1 MEVRKYP
8 HRIFAPRNF
17 EFVLALYQADTARTR
32 YAEFSFILP
41 KEEGDGTEH
50 FWIRVMF
57 DHFVLESTPDEASDE
72 REAPLPGSDSG
83 STQ

>member
-50 FWIRVMF
+50 FWIRMMF
-57 DHFVLESTPDEASDE
+57 DHFVLESTPDEASY
-72 REAPLPGSDSG
+72 SS
-83 STQ
+83 S